1 MIGDW
6 VVRELVYQAQAWRDL
21 DMDLEIGFNLSPRQ
35 FWQPDLAERIVTQI
49 RAGGI
54 DPSCILVEITESS
67 AMVDPDRAQEILWE
81 LHRAGL
87 RIAVDDFGTGYSS
100 LSRLREMP
108 VNVLKIDRSFVD
120 GVHQD
125 PQAASIVT
133 AFLELAKGLGMTT
146 LAEGIETEGE
156 LAFLRAR
163 GCELGQGYLFAK
175 PVPPEEIIAFA
186 YGGVPVPASVSSPA

>member
-1 MIGDW
+1 MI
-6 VVRELVYQAQAWRDL
+6 
-21 DMDLEIGFNLSPRQ
+21 
-35 FWQPDLAERIVTQI
+35 
-49 RAGGI
+49 
-54 DPSCILVEITESS
+54 
-67 AMVDPDRAQEILWE
+67 
-81 LHRAGL
+81 
-87 RIAVDDFGTGYSS
+87 
-100 LSRLREMP
+100 LREMP

-120 GVHQD
+120 GVHED

-133 AFLELAKGLGMTT
+133 AFLELARGLGMTS

-186 YGGVPVPASVSSPA
+186 YGGVPLPASVPTSA